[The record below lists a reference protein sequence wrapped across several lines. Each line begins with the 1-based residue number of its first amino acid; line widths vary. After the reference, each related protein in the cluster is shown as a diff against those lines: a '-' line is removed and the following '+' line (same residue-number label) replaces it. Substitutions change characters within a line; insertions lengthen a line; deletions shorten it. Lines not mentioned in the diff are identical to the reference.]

1 MKWVRSFSEIISRFE
16 NLLLV
21 IFVLFMIGLSFVQVV
36 LRNFFS
42 SGFDWADICLRN
54 IVLWVGFIGASLAT
68 RDNRHITVD
77 ALTNFLSPR
86 LKLIAEFLTSIVS
99 VGIGC
104 VFIWASVSFVHSEYE
119 AESLAFLGISFW
131 MVEIIIPVGFG
142 LITLRFFLKAMED
155 FSKLFARWN
164 HST

>member
-1 MKWVRSFSEIISRFE
+1 MKGIRSFSEIISRIE
-16 NLLLV
+16 NILLV
-21 IFVLFMIGLSFVQVV
+21 VFVLFMIGLSFVQVV

-42 SGFDWADICLRN
+42 SGFDWGDICLRH

-86 LKLIAEFLTSIVS
+86 LKLIAEALTSSVS

-104 VFIWASVSFVHSEYE
+104 VFIWASLSFVRSEYE
-119 AESLAFLGISFW
+119 SESLAFLGIPFW

-142 LITLRFFLKAMED
+142 LIVLRFFLKVIED
-155 FSKLFARWN
+155 FSKIFTNWN
-164 HST
+164 SSS